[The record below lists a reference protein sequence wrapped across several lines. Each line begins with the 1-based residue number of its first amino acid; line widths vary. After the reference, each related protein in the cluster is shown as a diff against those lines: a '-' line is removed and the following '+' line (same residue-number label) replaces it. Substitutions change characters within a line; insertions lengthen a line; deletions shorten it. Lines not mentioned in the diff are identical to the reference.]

1 MRFLFAAVVLLFPM
15 FVSADEQRKVRQHW
29 TEKMSESASH
39 LKAQEYKRA
48 LKVTNRT
55 IAEMVDRLGPG
66 DASTEL
72 FGIVLT
78 YKALAHAG
86 LGETD
91 EALWYWR
98 IVLSLYPK
106 VAEND
111 MSTFG
116 AAGDFLKQNLDPPP
130 APDMPDGDLEHP
142 KLVKRVKPKYPH
154 GAHYFGTAGELVVE
168 VVVTPEGKVRS
179 PSIQKALPAPT
190 LSYAALEALRRWRFE
205 PATVGGT
212 PIAFLF
218 NLTINY
224 KAD

>member
-1 MRFLFAAVVLLFPM
+1 MRFVFAAVMLLFPLFAA
-15 FVSADEQRKVRQHW
+15 ADEQRKVVERW
-29 TEKMSESASH
+29 TERMSESASH
-39 LKAQEYKRA
+39 LKAQQYGRA
-48 LKVTNRT
+48 LKVSNRT
-55 IAEMVDRLGPG
+55 VAEMVDRLGPG

-86 LGETD
+86 LGEHE

-98 IVLSLYPK
+98 IVLGLYPK
-106 VAEND
+106 VAESD
-111 MSTFG
+111 MSMFG
-116 AAGDFLKQNLDPPP
+116 PAGEFLKQNLDPPP
-130 APDMPDGDLEHP
+130 APDTPDGDLRHP
-142 KLVKRVKPKYPH
+142 KLVKRVQPHYPH

-168 VVVTPEGKVRS
+168 VVVTPEGRVCS
-179 PSIQKALPAPT
+179 PSIQKPLPAPT
-190 LSYAALEALRRWRFE
+190 LSYAALEALRRWKFE

-218 NLTINY
+218 NLTIHY